1 MSENTSIYVPHRQ
14 IAEFILPGHPD
25 KLCDRIADRLVD
37 EACARDAKSLVGVEV
52 ALHQQ
57 VVLVT
62 GCITTVPAMTICEV
76 DDIVRQVF
84 RDAGYDGANNKTL

>member
-1 MSENTSIYVPHRQ
+1 MKNNGIKLYSETSNY
-14 IAEFILPGHPD
+14 EFILPGHPD

-37 EACARDAKSLVGVEV
+37 AACTRDPKSLVGVEV

-62 GCITTVPAMTICEV
+62 GCITTVPV
-76 DDIVRQVF
+76 
-84 RDAGYDGANNKTL
+84 